1 MRKLITA
8 AIIVILPIMAF
19 ANTVSEINRLMDRIK
34 SNSKAYRIICY
45 RDKRLIKSTGFTLGG
60 FDIDNRDE

>member
-19 ANTVSEINRLMDRIK
+19 ADTMSEINKLMDRINNNTMTWILT
-34 SNSKAYRIICY
+34 SM
-45 RDKRLIKSTGFTLGG
+45 
-60 FDIDNRDE
+60 